1 MYASQQPATYAYPPG
16 VTLGPSGSPVQ
27 QAFGPAPVNL
37 GSNNPFRNRALSP
50 SASSFASASGQSER
64 RVSTNPFDDD
74 TLSPQS
80 APVIGSTMVSPVER
94 QDITSN
100 TRELFENLSVNPAPQ
115 NTGYRQAPPRP
126 DKPAPNGYPTNR
138 GPPPRERPERRDKDP
153 LDIFADPPKT
163 SSGGRSGYRERRPR
177 RNSESSIME
186 RTPKLVDT
194 EDERRRRE
202 RRRREREARHRD
214 GKDGK
219 ESKDGKPRSSK
230 KSNYHMDI
238 IDKLDVTSIYGT
250 GMFHH
255 DGPFDACNPNRNRKG
270 LRTAPMQ
277 AFPKDS
283 ANMALGGAG
292 PNNANIDLNLF
303 HGTMDEGYN
312 DYSTSAAVDPRNNKS
327 ETANFDPTTRIEPVH
342 GAESMGLGTST
353 FLDGAPAS
361 RADIQRRG
369 SGNENGGAGPSGGG
383 LQRKKSLAQR
393 LRGMNKPSN
402 PRVVSP
408 ESSYTPGVPTG
419 SGHIGTIRANEK
431 NPFFQDYDD
440 AWDKKGAQINM
451 SEESRGTTGTRAR
464 SSSSPKQ
471 NTGLERRF
479 TNERSNTGFDEGK
492 PSGGGGGFI
501 NRMKS
506 LRKPRPERRISND

>member
-1 MYASQQPATYAYPPG
+1 MNASQYPPTYSYPPS
-16 VTLGPSGSPVQ
+16 VTLGPSVSPVQ
-27 QAFGPAPVNL
+27 QTHAPSPSL

-50 SASSFASASGQSER
+50 SASSFASASGRSER
-64 RVSTNPFDDD
+64 PTSTNPFVDDD
-74 TLSPQS
+74 VLSPQS
-80 APVIGSTMVSPVER
+80 APIVGTGVISPIER
-94 QDITSN
+94 QDMSSN
-100 TRELFENLSVNPAPQ
+100 TRELFENLSINPAPQ
-115 NTGYRQAPPRP
+115 ANTGYRQAPPRP
-126 DKPAPNGYPTNR
+126 DKPVQSGYSGNR
-138 GPPPRERPERRDKDP
+138 GPSSRERPERREKDS

-163 SSGGRSGYRERRPR
+163 SSGARSGQRDRRPR

-202 RRRREREARHRD
+202 RRRREREARY
-214 GKDGK
+214 KDGK
-219 ESKDGKPRSSK
+219 EVKDGKDPKDGKSRSK
-230 KSNYHMDI
+230 KTNYHMDI

-292 PNNANIDLNLF
+292 PNNQDIDRNLF
-303 HGTMDEGYN
+303 HGITDQGYN
-312 DYSTSAAVDPRNNKS
+312 DYSTSGTKQEHPIIDTSA
-327 ETANFDPTTRIEPVH
+327 RIEPIH
-342 GAESMGLGTST
+342 GMESQGLGTST

-369 SGNENGGAGPSGGG
+369 SSNEGSNGGG

-393 LRGMNKPSN
+393 LRGMNKPPN
-402 PRVVSP
+402 GRMVSP
-408 ESSYTPGVPTG
+408 ESSYTPALPSG
-419 SGHIGTIRANEK
+419 SAHIGTIRANEK
-431 NPFFQDYDD
+431 NPFFQDQDYDD
-440 AWDKKGAQINM
+440 AWDKKGAQINI
-451 SEESRGTTGTRAR
+451 SEEARGMTGRAR

-471 NTGLERRF
+471 NTSLDRRY
-479 TNERSNTGFDEGK
+479 TNERSNTGFEETKTTGG
-492 PSGGGGGFI
+492 GGGGGFI

-506 LRKPRPERRISND
+506 LRKPRPDRRISND